1 MFERDID
8 NIFASARNM
17 LGDTYLPIIRRL
29 LIEGVDLAGAEELQ
43 ALDKSTIAT
52 LAERELQKLT
62 LEERRKIIR
71 MQKENISSEE
81 ILKQVDTRFL
91 SIDLAREQLANAQI
105 TNEQNSAIGR
115 TTSIVIGVILL
126 IATGVIVVFSGRLF
140 YILPVIGLGLIIK
153 GLTTQ
158 RAAYED

>member
-1 MFERDID
+1 
-8 NIFASARNM
+8 M